1 MTERAIDIVRR
12 VYEGWEK
19 GDFRAAADL
28 YDEASVFVLSPDFPD
43 SGIYVGSEQMTRYMH
58 DFLEPWE
65 NLKIECLDMFDSGDT
80 VVAEVRQSA
89 QGTRSGADTGFTY
102 FQVWTLRGGMLM
114 RLQNVMRREEA
125 LSAIGRA

>member
-43 SGIYVGSEQMTRYMH
+43 SGIYVGPEQMTKYMH

-65 NLKIECLDMFDSGDT
+65 DLTIECLDMFDSGDT
-80 VVAEVRQSA
+80 VVAEVRQSG
-89 QGTRSGADTGFTY
+89 QGTRSGAATGFTY

-125 LSAIGRA
+125 LAAIGRA